1 MQLSLVQREE
11 FLARLTTNLNKQW
24 ECILSEN
31 SLLKRM
37 QSQPISKELYAQYMI
52 ETFHYTKHNARN
64 QALVGVV
71 ASNISGGYQK
81 FCMEH
86 AAEETGHEYMALH
99 DLKAIGID
107 IATVEQSTPLPETE
121 TLIAYLYYISATGN
135 PVQRL
140 GYSFWA
146 ESVYGYIS
154 PILTKLRSD
163 LKLIPSQMTFF
174 IAHSD
179 IDADHAEEVKKVML
193 QNCRTPED
201 WAAVERV
208 MTTSL
213 NLTVQMLTAID
224 CFHS

>member
-1 MQLSLVQREE
+1 MQLSVAQREE
-11 FLARLTTNLNKQW
+11 CLARLNESLNQQW
-24 ECILSEN
+24 DEILSHN

-37 QSQPISKELYAQYMI
+37 QEQPITKNLYAQYMT
-52 ETFHYTKHNARN
+52 ETFHYTKHNSRN

-86 AAEETGHEYMALH
+86 AAEEAGHEYMALH
-99 DLKAIGID
+99 DLKAIGFNIET
-107 IATVEQSTPLPETE
+107 IEQSIPLPETE

-146 ESVYGYIS
+146 ESVYGFIN
-154 PILTKLRSD
+154 PILIKLRAD
-163 LKLIPSQMTFF
+163 LKLTPSQMTFF
-174 IAHSD
+174 MAHSD
-179 IDADHAEEVKKVML
+179 IDEHHAEEVKKVML
-193 QNCRTPED
+193 QNCRTQED
-201 WAAVERV
+201 WRAVERV

-213 NLTVQMLTAID
+213 NLTAQMLTAID
-224 CFHS
+224 RVNR